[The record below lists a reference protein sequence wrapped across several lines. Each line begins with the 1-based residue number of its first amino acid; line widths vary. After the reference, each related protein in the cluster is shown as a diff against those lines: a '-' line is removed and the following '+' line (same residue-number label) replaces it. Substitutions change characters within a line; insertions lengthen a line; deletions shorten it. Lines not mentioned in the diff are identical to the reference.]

1 MTPDSSTAIALLVL
15 LGTFSGFMSS
25 LLGIGGG
32 ILVVPALIFGLPVM
46 GVSGPEVPK
55 IAMATSLALIVPTSI
70 SGAQAHAA
78 KGSIDWG
85 MLVLLAPCL
94 VLGALASA
102 IYMVGIEPRFLV
114 LVFAILALRTAY
126 GLLRDRPICLPEMPT
141 STGVWLGITLRGILG
156 GALASMLGMGVAF
169 FAVPL
174 LQRFMALPKAI
185 GTATALALPMALA
198 GTTGHLF
205 AATPEACVG
214 QCAGYVFLPG
224 VAAIGISAVLA
235 APLGAWAAHRLPT
248 NALKKLFAS
257 FLVLA
262 VGSMASKTLAPNEL
276 IVDARQTMAGA
287 AHFLGWHQTSFR
299 PAEPPLWIGQPAR
312 TP

>member
-1 MTPDSSTAIALLVL
+1 MTPDSLTAIALLVL
-15 LGTFSGFMSS
+15 LGTFTGFMSS

-70 SGAQAHAA
+70 ASAQAHAA
-78 KGSIDWG
+78 KGAINWS
-85 MLVLLAPCL
+85 MFALLAPCL
-94 VLGALASA
+94 VLGAWASA
-102 IYMVGIEPRFLV
+102 IVMAGIEPRILV
-114 LVFAILALRTAY
+114 LVFVILGLRTAY
-126 GLLRDRPICLPEMPT
+126 GLLRDRPIYLPEVPV

-156 GALASMLGMGVAF
+156 GALATMLGLGVAF
-169 FAVPL
+169 FAIPL

-198 GTTGHLF
+198 GTTGYLL
-205 AATPEACVG
+205 AATPEACAG

-224 VAAIGISAVLA
+224 VAAIAISAVLA
-235 APLGAWAAHRLPT
+235 APLGAWAAHRLPAM
-248 NALKKLFAS
+248 ALKKLFAL

-262 VGSMASKTLAPNEL
+262 AGSMAAKTFPPNQL
-276 IVDARQTMAGA
+276 MANAHQTMAST
-287 AHFLGWHQTSFR
+287 AHFFGWRQASFR
-299 PAEPPLWIGQPAR
+299 PTVPPLWIGQSAQMP
-312 TP
+312 